1 MEITHSITIKSFNES
16 DLLGVSYI
24 YSGTDLSLNEAV
36 TLYIAQ
42 PTCKLYISREAL
54 TQLDNYFN
62 TTGLTK
68 KKEN

>member
-1 MEITHSITIKSFNES
+1 MEIITSITIKAFDQS
-16 DLLGVSYI
+16 DLLAISYI

-36 TLYIAQ
+36 TLYVAQ

-54 TQLDNYFN
+54 TQLDKYFN
-62 TTGLTK
+62 TIGLSK